1 MKYTQ
6 TIGIIAALVVLICSF
21 LPWSIVVSEQI
32 TISGFD
38 TKGTRFGKPGLF
50 LNFFTIIVIVLFLIP
65 AIWAK
70 RTNIFIGA
78 IVFTWSLR
86 NYILVSTC
94 LMGECPVKQPALY
107 ALVLASGVVMLMT
120 LLPKLNSP
128 KK

>member
-1 MKYTQ
+1 MKYSQ
-6 TIGIIAALVVLICSF
+6 YIGIVACLVVLTCSF
-21 LPWSIVVSEQI
+21 LPWSIVVSEHI

-38 TKGTRFGKPGLF
+38 TTGTRFGRPGLF
-50 LNFFTIIVIVLFLIP
+50 LNFFTGLAMLLFAIP
-65 AIWAK
+65 TIWAK

-78 IVFTWSLR
+78 LVFAWSIR

-107 ALVLASGVVMLMT
+107 VLVTASFVVMIMT
-120 LLPKLNSP
+120 LLPKINTF

>member
-1 MKYTQ
+1 MKYSQ
-6 TIGIIAALVVLICSF
+6 YIGIVACLVVLTCSF
-21 LPWSIVVSEQI
+21 LPWSIVVSEHI

-38 TKGTRFGKPGLF
+38 TTGTRFGRPGLF
-50 LNFFTIIVIVLFLIP
+50 LNFFTALAMLLFAIP
-65 AIWAK
+65 TIWAK

-78 IVFTWSLR
+78 LVFAWSIR

-107 ALVLASGVVMLMT
+107 VLVTASFVVMIMT
-120 LLPKLNSP
+120 LLPKINTF

>member
-1 MKYTQ
+1 MKYSQ
-6 TIGIIAALVVLICSF
+6 YIGILACLVVLICSF

-38 TKGTRFGKPGLF
+38 TTGTRFGKPGLF
-50 LNFFTIIVIVLFLIP
+50 LNFFTGISLLFFIIP
-65 AIWAK
+65 TIWAK
-70 RTNIFIGA
+70 RTNIFLGA
-78 IVFTWSLR
+78 VVFAWSVR

-107 ALVLASGVVMLMT
+107 VLVGASFVVMIMS
-120 LLPKLNSP
+120 LLPKINTS

>member
-21 LPWSIVVSEQI
+21 LPRSIVVSEQI

-107 ALVLASGVVMLMT
+107 ALVVASGVVMLMT

>member
-1 MKYTQ
+1 MKYSQ
-6 TIGIIAALVVLICSF
+6 YIGIVACLVVLTCSF
-21 LPWSIVVSEQI
+21 LPWSIVVSEHI

-38 TKGTRFGKPGLF
+38 TTGTRFGRPGLF
-50 LNFFTIIVIVLFLIP
+50 LNFFTGSAMLLFAIP
-65 AIWAK
+65 TIWAK

-78 IVFTWSLR
+78 LVFAWSIR

-107 ALVLASGVVMLMT
+107 VLVTASFVVMIMT
-120 LLPKLNSP
+120 LLPKINTF

>member
-1 MKYTQ
+1 MKYSQ
-6 TIGIIAALVVLICSF
+6 YIGIIACLGVLICSF
-21 LPWSIVVSEQI
+21 LPWSIVVSEHI

-38 TKGTRFGKPGLF
+38 TTGTRFGRPGLF
-50 LNFFTIIVIVLFLIP
+50 LDFFTVLSLLLFAIP

-78 IVFTWSLR
+78 LVFAWSIR

-94 LMGECPVKQPALY
+94 LMGECPVKQTALY
-107 ALVLASGVVMLMT
+107 VLVTASFVVMIMT
-120 LLPKLNSP
+120 LLPKINTS

>member
-1 MKYTQ
+1 MKYSQ
-6 TIGIIAALVVLICSF
+6 NIGILACLVVLICSF

-38 TKGTRFGKPGLF
+38 TKGTSFGRPGLF
-50 LNFFTIIVIVLFLIP
+50 LNFFTVIALIFFVTP
-65 AIWAK
+65 FIWAK

-78 IVFTWSLR
+78 IVFAWSVR

-107 ALVLASGVVMLMT
+107 ALVAASFVLMMMT
-120 LLPKLNSP
+120 LLPKINTT

>member
-1 MKYTQ
+1 MKYSQ
-6 TIGIIAALVVLICSF
+6 YIGILACLVVLICSF

-38 TKGTRFGKPGLF
+38 TTGTRFGKPGLF
-50 LNFFTIIVIVLFLIP
+50 LNFFTGISLLFFIIP
-65 AIWAK
+65 NIWAK
-70 RTNIFIGA
+70 RTNIFLGA
-78 IVFTWSLR
+78 VVFAWSVR

-107 ALVLASGVVMLMT
+107 VLVGASFVVMIMS
-120 LLPKLNSP
+120 LLPKINTS

>member
-1 MKYTQ
+1 MKYSQ
-6 TIGIIAALVVLICSF
+6 TIGIVACLIVLICSY
-21 LPWSIVVSEQI
+21 LPWSIVVSEHI

-38 TKGTRFGKPGLF
+38 TKGTRFGRPGLF
-50 LNFFTIIVIVLFLIP
+50 LDFFTVLSLLLFAIP

-78 IVFTWSLR
+78 IVFTWSIR

-107 ALVLASGVVMLMT
+107 VLVGASLVVMIMT
-120 LLPKLNSP
+120 LLPTINTS

>member
-1 MKYTQ
+1 MKYSQ
-6 TIGIIAALVVLICSF
+6 TIGIVACLIVLICSY
-21 LPWSIVVSEQI
+21 LPWSIVVSEHI

-38 TKGTRFGKPGLF
+38 TRGTRFGRPGLF
-50 LNFFTIIVIVLFLIP
+50 LDFFTVLSLLLFAIP

-78 IVFTWSLR
+78 IVFTWSIR

-107 ALVLASGVVMLMT
+107 VFVGASVVVMIMT
-120 LLPKLNSP
+120 LLPTINTS

>member
-1 MKYTQ
+1 MKYSQ
-6 TIGIIAALVVLICSF
+6 TIGILACLIVLICSY
-21 LPWSIVVSEQI
+21 LPWSIVVSEHI

-38 TKGTRFGKPGLF
+38 TRGTRFGRPGLF
-50 LNFFTIIVIVLFLIP
+50 LDFFTALSLLLFAIP

-78 IVFTWSLR
+78 IVFTWSIR

-107 ALVLASGVVMLMT
+107 VLVAASLVVMIMT
-120 LLPKLNSP
+120 LLPTINTS